1 MISHKSRNNFIR
13 SPCSRYFNLSSCGN
27 RHYTRS
33 LCTVVASHPVDRA
46 VPAVVGDVAGGV
58 PLASRVGERV
68 GVERGRSGR
77 RRLAAAV
84 ARVVLIDLGNVL
96 VSMQWP

>member
-1 MISHKSRNNFIR
+1 MAIVTIHEVHI
-13 SPCSRYFNLSSCGN
+13 
-27 RHYTRS
+27 
-33 LCTVVASHPVDRA
+33 CTVVASHPVDRA

-68 GVERGRSGR
+68 GVEGGRSR
-77 RRLAAAV
+77 RSRLAAAV

-96 VSMQWP
+96 VSIQWPWLQTGMKIKN